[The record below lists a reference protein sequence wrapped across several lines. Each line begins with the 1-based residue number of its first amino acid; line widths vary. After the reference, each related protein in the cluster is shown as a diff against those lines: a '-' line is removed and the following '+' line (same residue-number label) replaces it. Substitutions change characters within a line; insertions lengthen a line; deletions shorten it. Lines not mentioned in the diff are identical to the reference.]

1 MDPLLDRAPCG
12 ILVVGDDGHIE
23 LANTTF
29 AEMLGFPEA
38 RALVGRHVDSILS
51 TASRIFYQTHVF
63 PTLKLQG
70 NVNEVYLSLVDAA
83 GAEHPMLVNLKRTD
97 RGERRSSEWAVM
109 PMRQRSELENAI
121 IKANRVAEA
130 SVRAKDQFLALVTHE
145 LRSPLSAI
153 RNWAAILGKAPPEES
168 VLKRGLEAIERN
180 ARLQATLI
188 EDILDEVRIETGK
201 LQLNMVELDPRAVL
215 RNVIEGASAMAAAKS
230 ITLEQDVAGEEMT
243 VRADTDRLQQVFWN
257 IVTNA
262 IKFTPQGGRVRAEMR
277 CVDSWVEASV
287 TDTGRGISPEFL
299 PYVFEH
305 FRQEETGNRSGGGLG
320 LGMAIT
326 RKLVELHGGSIF
338 AASEGPGRGATFTV
352 RLPAVEAC
360 GVAGKGVEAG
370 GTLSD

>member
-12 ILVVGDDGHIE
+12 FLVVGDDGHIE

-51 TASRIFYQTHVF
+51 AASRIFYQTHVF

-201 LQLNMVELDPRAVL
+201 LQLKMVELDPRAVL

>member
-12 ILVVGDDGHIE
+12 FLVVGDDGHIE

-51 TASRIFYQTHVF
+51 AASRIFYQTHVF

-326 RKLVELHGGSIF
+326 RRLVELHGGSIF

>member
-1 MDPLLDRAPCG
+1 M
-12 ILVVGDDGHIE
+12 
-23 LANTTF
+23 
-29 AEMLGFPEA
+29 
-38 RALVGRHVDSILS
+38 
-51 TASRIFYQTHVF
+51 
-63 PTLKLQG
+63 
-70 NVNEVYLSLVDAA
+70 
-83 GAEHPMLVNLKRTD
+83 
-97 RGERRSSEWAVM
+97 
-109 PMRQRSELENAI
+109 
-121 IKANRVAEA
+121 
-130 SVRAKDQFLALVTHE
+130 
-145 LRSPLSAI
+145 
-153 RNWAAILGKAPPEES
+153 
-168 VLKRGLEAIERN
+168 
-180 ARLQATLI
+180 
-188 EDILDEVRIETGK
+188 
-201 LQLNMVELDPRAVL
+201 
-215 RNVIEGASAMAAAKS
+215 IEGASAMAAAKS